1 MLMDRFVSSKMSR
14 LVSGGFALPTVL
26 LASTLMMALLLM
38 AVQANTAVRAEL
50 NAQYY
55 NQQARLAS
63 QSGSVRAQQCLIANA
78 YVATWSDAKP
88 LMPNTDCA
96 GNVVGGYSA
105 YVYSSGNIR
114 TSFSVPAP
122 TVTNGVQRVSVNGKL
137 ELVRTSSN
145 TAWRSYNQAIVSQV
159 GADVSFNNVAFGYI
173 SSTGAFFGT
182 IGING
187 EVKTVGY
194 NGYGQLG
201 TGDQASATTP
211 RTFILPPGAKAAQ
224 LFTNFLSVGFDMFAL
239 TTDGRVYGAG
249 ANDLGHL
256 GNGTFTHPV
265 TTPTQFILP
274 AGEKA
279 TYVSS
284 LGWTSTYVITDNH
297 NIYASGACA
306 YGLLGSSYTIAGC
319 SNRSSYVRVNLPTPN
334 LSDLNTIPEAV
345 SSGVPA
351 DNIVS
356 DRYNVA
362 VRMKGGRV
370 YVWGINDVGV
380 LGTGNNTN
388 SSTPVKL
395 GTYGDPGKPKAT
407 QLAFDG
413 ESLYVLDDTGAVNV
427 VGNGT
432 SGSLAGAPTQLKQQ
446 GTGKCV
452 NNQYNNTAY
461 TQARIYDCIDAVSQQ
476 MTFNPNGTIT
486 TSPNSST
493 TLCLDNQGSVAA
505 DNNPVQWWACNGT
518 GAQQWEFRDDGSI
531 YNPGS
536 NRCLNNAGN
545 NPANDAP
552 LGIWSC
558 NNAFPDQLWWIEQ
571 SKKLTPVPT
580 PAAAG
585 TVAQIATDQWT
596 VLFRMSNGEVWGA
609 GGNDRG
615 QIGNGVTGKNISTK
629 LTKMTLP
636 AGRQAA
642 FVYTTKNGI
651 QGSVYA
657 NTYVVLDNGEVW
669 GCGANTFGQ
678 LGNGTTS
685 ASVGTPVKMN
695 LPPGVVAK
703 TVQSGN
709 GTTVV
714 LTTAGS
720 IFTVGNNSHG
730 QLGDGTTTNS
740 STPKAN
746 KYTNTFP
753 PVLY

>member
-1 MLMDRFVSSKMSR
+1 M
-14 LVSGGFALPTVL
+14 SGGFALPTVL

-50 NAQYY
+50 NTQYY

-88 LMPNTDCA
+88 LMPNTDCS

-105 YVYSSGNIR
+105 YVYSSGNVR

-122 TVTNGVQRVSVNGKL
+122 DVTNGVQRVSVNGKL

-211 RTFILPPGAKAAQ
+211 RTFILPAGAKAAQ

-256 GNGTFTHPV
+256 GNGTFTHPI

-274 AGEKA
+274 AGVKA

-284 LGWTSTYVITDNH
+284 LGWTSTYVIGDDN

-306 YGLLGSSYTIAGC
+306 YGLLGSSYTISGC

-334 LSDLNTIPEAV
+334 LSDLNTIPESV

-370 YVWGINDVGV
+370 YIWGINDVGV
-380 LGTGNNTN
+380 LGNGTNND
-388 SSTPVKL
+388 SSTPIKL
-395 GTYGDPGKPKAT
+395 GTYGDPGKPKAI

-413 ESLYVLDDTGAVNV
+413 ESLYVLDDTGKVNV

-432 SGSLAGAPTQLKQQ
+432 GGSLAGAPAQVKHQ
-446 GTGKCV
+446 GTGMCI
-452 NNQYNNTAY
+452 NNQYNLT
-461 TQARIYDCIDAVSQQ
+461 TQAQVRLYDCINAVSQQ
-476 MTFNPNGTIT
+476 ITFHPNPNSNGVLQYGNIT
-486 TSPNSST
+486 TSPNPST
-493 TLCLDNQGSVAA
+493 TLCLDNSYGNTA
-505 DNNPVQWWACNGT
+505 DNNPVIWIGCVPGNT
-518 GAQQWEFRDDGSI
+518 NVNQQWQFRDDGSI
-531 YNPGS
+531 YNPNS
-536 NRCLNNAGN
+536 NKCLNDYN
-545 NPANDAP
+545 NTGGNDAP
-552 LGIWSC
+552 LAIWTC
-558 NNAFPDQLWWIEQ
+558 NAAYADQRWWLQQ
-571 SKKLTPVPT
+571 SKQLTPVPVPGVVT
-580 PAAAG
+580 
-585 TVAQIATDQWT
+585 QIATDQWT
-596 VLFRMSNGEVWGA
+596 VMFRMSNGEVWGA

-615 QIGNGVTGKNISTK
+615 QIGNGVTGKNISTN
-629 LTKMTLP
+629 LTKMILP

-642 FVYTTKNGI
+642 FVYTTKNGV

-714 LTTAGS
+714 LTTTGS

>member
-1 MLMDRFVSSKMSR
+1 MNRPIATRIQRGLSV
-14 LVSGGFALPTVL
+14 GFALPTVL
-26 LASTLMMALLLM
+26 LASTLMMAVLLL

-50 NAQYY
+50 NSQFY
-55 NQQARLAS
+55 NRQARLAS
-63 QSGSVRAQQCLIANA
+63 QSGVARAQQCLKENGS
-78 YVATWSDAKP
+78 VATWSDAKP
-88 LMPNTDCA
+88 LMPNTDCS
-96 GNVVGGYSA
+96 GNIVGGYSA
-105 YVYSSGNIR
+105 YVYTSSAFR
-114 TSFSVPAP
+114 TGFNVPAP
-122 TVTNGVQRVSVNGKL
+122 VTANGVQRVNANGTL
-137 ELVRTSSN
+137 ELLRTSSN
-145 TAWRSYNQAIVSQV
+145 TAWRTYNQALVSQV
-159 GADVSFNNVAFGYI
+159 GADVSFNNVVFGYI
-173 SSTGAFFGT
+173 SGTGAFFGT
-182 IGING
+182 VGING

-201 TGDQASATTP
+201 TGDQVSATTP
-211 RTFILPPGAKAAQ
+211 RTFTLPVGAKASQ
-224 LFTNFLSVGFDMFAL
+224 LFANFLSVGYNMFAL
-239 TTDGRVYGAG
+239 TTDGRVYGSG

-274 AGEKA
+274 AGVKG

-284 LGWTSTYVITDNH
+284 LGWTSTYVIGDDN

-306 YGLLGSSYTIAGC
+306 YGLLGSNYTISGC
-319 SNRSSYVRVNLPTPN
+319 ANRNTYVRVNLPTPN
-334 LSDLNTIPEAV
+334 LSDLNTIPVSA

-370 YVWGINDVGV
+370 YVWGTNDVGV

-388 SSTPVKL
+388 SSNPVKL
-395 GTYGDPGKPKAT
+395 GTYGDAGKPKAI

-432 SGSLAGAPTQLKQQ
+432 GGSLAGAPTQLKQQ
-446 GTGKCV
+446 GTGKCI
-452 NNQYNNTAY
+452 NNAFNSTTAS
-461 TQARIYDCIDAVSQQ
+461 QAKIYDCIDAVSQQ

-505 DNNPVQWWACNGT
+505 DNNPVQWYPCNGS

-536 NRCLNNAGN
+536 NRCLNNPGN

-571 SKKLTPVPT
+571 SKKLTPVPV
-580 PAAAG
+580 PASAG
-585 TVAQIATDQWT
+585 TVTQIATDQWT
-596 VLFRMSNGEVWGA
+596 VLFRTTSGEVWGA

-615 QIGNGVTGKNISTK
+615 QIGNGVVGKNINPK
-629 LTKMTLP
+629 LTKMILP

-642 FVYTTKNGI
+642 YVYTTKSGV

-657 NTYVVLDNGEVW
+657 NTYIVLDNGDVY

-695 LPPGVVAK
+695 LPAGALGK
-703 TVQSGN
+703 NVQTGI

-714 LTTAGS
+714 LTTSGA
-720 IFTVGNNSHG
+720 IYTVGNNSHG

-746 KYTNTFP
+746 KYTNVIPATLF
-753 PVLY
+753 